1 MILFTRP
8 TNLNG
13 GELRQE
19 LNDAGVNISDDKSAV
34 VLDGDVLFLD
44 IAAKDKAKAEAV
56 IAAHNGTIQPQHNL
70 EELWRLN

>member
-56 IAAHNGTIQPQHNL
+56 IAAHNGTI
-70 EELWRLN
+70 